1 MPLRNVDALNEWAT
15 REDPPFSIWSIVS
28 SWVAELDST
37 PWLAPSI
44 PFGELSAPP
53 VYEVR
58 YAELPDT
65 NGVVVFYR
73 RFFDGEIIDLM
84 TINTL
89 R

>member
-1 MPLRNVDALNEWAT
+1 MGDS
-15 REDPPFSIWSIVS
+15 EDPPFSIWSIVS

-44 PFGELSAPP
+44 PFEELSAPP

-73 RFFDGEIIDLM
+73 RFFDGKRRFDGNYDSSM
-84 TINTL
+84 S
-89 R
+89 